1 MSIDITN
8 PGVAGITVESDPTAL
23 KLTGG
28 TLSGTLYLPTAR
40 NLLNEDLN
48 IVAYNDT
55 GAGTTYTHSF
65 KPFDGTFQLA
75 PNGGGLRFPNGTV
88 QTVAGLPLTG
98 GTLSGKVTLASI
110 GVASPS
116 LNLGAQCDSTPA
128 NSVNGDLWITNAASP
143 KLAYRVGGGVYNIPV
158 ANLFNTFSNQ
168 NVFDTSSNSSAAV
181 RITQRGTGNAL
192 EVEDSTSP
200 DTTALVV
207 NSNGDVGVG
216 VANNF
221 TSTQKF
227 EVVGNVKATA
237 LVTGSGP
244 AFTVNGAQTHSGGSD
259 THELLLSVN
268 GSTYRIGMRF
278 ISTP

>member
-8 PGVAGITVESDPTAL
+8 PGVAGITVESDPTAV
-23 KLTGG
+23 KKAGDTM
-28 TLSGTLYLPTAR
+28 SGTLYLPTAR
-40 NLLNEDLN
+40 NLLNADLN

-55 GAGTTYTHSF
+55 GAGTTYTHAF
-65 KPFDGTFQLA
+65 NPWNGTFQLA
-75 PNGGGLRFPNGTV
+75 TNGGGLRFPDSTY
-88 QTVAGLPLTG
+88 QATAGLPLTG

-116 LNLGAQCDSTPA
+116 LNLGAQCDVAPT
-128 NSVNGDLWITNAASP
+128 NVLNGDLWITNAASP
-143 KLAYRVGGGVYNIPV
+143 KLAYRMGGVTYQLPV
-158 ANLFNTFSNQ
+158 SNLFNTFSGQ
-168 NVFDTSSNSSAAV
+168 NVFDTTSSIAAV

-192 EVEDSTSP
+192 EVEDSSP
-200 DTTALVV
+200 DTNALIV
-207 NSNGDVGVG
+207 NASGDVGVG

-221 TSTQKF
+221 TPTQKF

-244 AFTVNGAQTHSGGSD
+244 AFTVNGTQTHSGGAD

-278 ISTP
+278 VSTP